1 VNCRVTAPKHPR
13 PKGARFYGD
22 FDKTWTLNRFGK
34 YPMSVGEQVSW
45 TILPAIDPQDKTVN
59 EVAALVE
66 ESIRKEFM
74 RRNVG

>member
-1 VNCRVTAPKHPR
+1 
-13 PKGARFYGD
+13 
-22 FDKTWTLNRFGK
+22 
-34 YPMSVGEQVSW
+34 MSVGEQVSW